1 MHKKYQILL
10 LISLLYAP
18 FSISKETNILNNI
31 SINADKVLFN
41 QQGNQIKFFDNI
53 IIKIDNLTIKGND
66 AHMEI
71 NDKKLS
77 IYGNPA
83 SLSSENLE
91 GYATS
96 FIIYPNKSME
106 MVGDARLINNDS
118 LIESNFITYQIAPNE

>member
-18 FSISKETNILNNI
+18 FSISKETNIFNNI

-41 QQGNQIKFFDNI
+41 QQGNQIKFFENI

-96 FIIYPNKSME
+96 FFIYPNKSME
-106 MVGDARLINNDS
+106 MVGDARLINNDN